1 MRILGISLA
10 IFLSLTVPAYGATLK
25 DFFWRAD
32 RSEIKLTFKFDA
44 PAKWKDVSPDQYRLA
59 LEVEGSQSGLPYAE
73 RPMTIGPLQRI
84 IFTEKESKLTIWIE
98 LDRPTAYETYD
109 EAGGRLVSIILKGPF
124 ETGPKKEN
132 LYSFDFYDTEVRDAI
147 VALAKVAGV
156 NVVVDDSVEGKITAS
171 FENLTFEQA
180 LGYILTMRGLGQV
193 KLGNNI
199 IIANKEKLEESFG
212 LFAVRRFP
220 LKSIAPEKAREIVSL
235 VVPAERVAVD
245 EGSRALVIR
254 GREEEFHQVEEIL
267 NKVDVALKTQT
278 FYLSN
283 NIYEDEAQ
291 LQKIRELLK
300 IIIPEE
306 ERVNYD
312 FTQKAFIVRGTEE
325 EIKACEELL
334 ANLDRKLPQIMIE
347 AKLIEIN
354 REKVKDLGVTWTSG
368 GKEGQI
374 TFGELT
380 LGGSMERQE
389 LVEITLKALEKKN
402 LARLVGNPRILTLS
416 GKTATIHVGDSI
428 PFRNLRTDEEGR
440 ILPGELQFLEV
451 GITLEVT
458 PVLTQEGT
466 VVVHAKPE
474 VSTYTEREYVLAG
487 LTFKDPQTSVKN
499 ADTTARLHPGE
510 TLVIGG
516 LIRSEDIENIT
527 RIPILSEIP
536 LIGNLFILRSKTH
549 KETELIVFLTPH
561 LVEY

>member
-1 MRILGISLA
+1 MDV
-10 IFLSLTVPAYGATLK
+10 SLTVLFLLAFVAPLYGATLK
-25 DFFWRAD
+25 DLFWRAD
-32 RSEIKLTFKFDA
+32 HGEIKLTFKFNA
-44 PAKWKDVSPDQYRLA
+44 PVKWKDVSPDEYHLA
-59 LEVEGSQSGLPYAE
+59 LEVEGAHSGLPYAE
-73 RPMTIGPLQRI
+73 RSMTVGPLQKI
-84 IFTEKESKLTIWIE
+84 IFTERELKLVIWVE
-98 LDRPTAYETYD
+98 LDRPTTYEAYD
-109 EAGGRLVSIILKGPF
+109 EAGGRLVSVILKGPF
-124 ETGPKKEN
+124 ETRPKKQN

-171 FENLTFEQA
+171 FENLTFDQA
-180 LGYILTMRGLGQV
+180 LGYILTIRGLGQV

-199 IIANKEKLEESFG
+199 IVARKEKLDESFG
-212 LFAVRRFP
+212 LFEVRRFP
-220 LKSIAPEKAREIVSL
+220 LKSIAPEKAREILNL

-254 GREEEFHQVEEIL
+254 GKEEEFNQIVEIL
-267 NKVDVALKTQT
+267 NKIDVALKTQT

-291 LQKIRELLK
+291 LQKIRELLR
-300 IIIPEE
+300 IVVHEE

-312 FTQKAFIVRGTEE
+312 FMQKAFIVRGTEE

-334 ANLDRKLPQIMIE
+334 VNLDRKLPQIMIE

-374 TFGELT
+374 AFGELT

-389 LVEITLKALEKKN
+389 LMEVTLKALEKRN

-440 ILPGELQFLEV
+440 ILPGELQFLDV

-458 PVLTQEGT
+458 PILTSEGT
-466 VVVHAKPE
+466 VVVHVKPE

-487 LTFKDPQTSVKN
+487 LAFKDPQTSIKN

-536 LIGNLFILRSKTH
+536 LIGSLFTLRSKTH
-549 KETELIVFLTPH
+549 KETELVVFLTPH
-561 LVEY
+561 LIGY